1 MSEIPIW
8 KSFLRAFGFCYPDK
22 LIVAHREDK
31 ENPNYIENFTVKHPE
46 EEELPVLKK
55 APRDIHDL
63 KNIDENIDPEE
74 NLEDELNFSIVH
86 DHEDDRFY
94 QVQGN
99 VQEDLEP
106 ASPVEYYPLASAVLI
121 LPGFI
126 IYTMVLFWSFGYI
139 SMGHLEVAITVFLMS
154 TLAYQGY
161 SVYNSPI
168 LTLDIDHKAQ
178 IENYHLYV
186 PRRSKYLQLKP
197 TDQSTLKNQT
207 ISLVLSYIRSIL
219 AENKSLIEETNNM
232 EDRVLLARKMGERKV
247 LAGFE
252 DNSGAGWI
260 TIIIGIAIGFLA
272 GWLFAGG
279 LSPAPAEQIILGVM
293 GL

>member
-1 MSEIPIW
+1 MAEISLL
-8 KSFLRAFGFCYPDK
+8 KSFLRAFGFCYPDR

-31 ENPNYIENFTVKHPE
+31 PGPKYIENFTVKHPE
-46 EEELPVLKK
+46 EESLPVLKK
-55 APRDIHDL
+55 APEDIHDL
-63 KNIDENIDPEE
+63 KNIDENIETDEQLEE
-74 NLEDELNFSIVH
+74 DLDFSIVH
-86 DHEDDRFY
+86 DHDDDRFY

-99 VQEDLEP
+99 VKEDLEP
-106 ASPVEYYPLASAVLI
+106 ASPVEYYPMASAVLI

-139 SMGHLEVAITVFLMS
+139 DMGHLEIAIAVFLFS

-252 DNSGAGWI
+252 DNSGAGWL
-260 TIIIGIAIGFLA
+260 TVIIAIVIGFLA
-272 GWLFAGG
+272 GWLFTGG
-279 LSPAPAEQIILGVM
+279 LSPAPAEQIIM
-293 GL
+293 GLIA